1 MICTYTGQAHFC
13 ERVSTARQSSFSG
26 ADEQSAAF
34 SRPHTSPAK
43 HPAELRPHRLLLVM
57 MFKAKMV

>member
-1 MICTYTGQAHFC
+1 MYLYWTSSQK
-13 ERVSTARQSSFSG
+13 RVSTAQRSLFNR

-43 HPAELRPHRLLLVM
+43 HPAELRPHTLLLVM
-57 MFKAKMV
+57 MVKAKMV